1 VLDLAEKHNHIT
13 LRYERAWSSNV
24 VGALNRG
31 VKVAASPLVAFLHP
45 GDCVPREFSLEVFNL
60 FARDYLGLVVPD
72 IGRSDIA
79 AAFALRDGVIDIRQV
94 LAAPHMF
101 PHFVA
106 RRLACL
112 ELGPFCESQELCV
125 AVKEF
130 LLRLF
135 FRGWSIRHGHGLTV
149 SAVARSYPN
158 EDTILFERGKEIS
171 ETLRSNLKR
180 ELDADPFSLVR
191 SAIRPYQNFCRG
203 E

>member
-1 VLDLAEKHNHIT
+1 
-13 LRYERAWSSNV
+13 
-24 VGALNRG
+24 
-31 VKVAASPLVAFLHP
+31 
-45 GDCVPREFSLEVFNL
+45 
-60 FARDYLGLVVPD
+60 
-72 IGRSDIA
+72 
-79 AAFALRDGVIDIRQV
+79 
-94 LAAPHMF
+94 
-101 PHFVA
+101 
-106 RRLACL
+106 
-112 ELGPFCESQELCV
+112 V